1 MHPIA
6 EIEIRGYH
14 CDAYA
19 HVNNARYLELLEESR
34 WNAIALLVESGS
46 FPDGLPG
53 FYITHID
60 IDFIRGLKMGD
71 TAQIGFKVD
80 GFEGYELL
88 ASQEIHR
95 KSDGK
100 LCTRARLRFV
110 LMDLKAGKKMEID
123 EDIKQIFL
131 KFV

>member
-1 MHPIA
+1 MHHLA

-14 CDAYA
+14 CDAYG

-34 WNAIALLVESGS
+34 WRAIALLEESGD
-46 FPDGLPG
+46 FKAGLPG
-53 FYITHID
+53 FFITHMS
-60 IDFIRGLKMGD
+60 IDFIRGLKTGD
-71 TAQIGFKVD
+71 TAVIGFKID
-80 GFEGYELL
+80 GFEGFELL
-88 ASQEIHR
+88 AIQEIHR

-110 LMDLKAGKKMEID
+110 LMDLALGKKLEIS
-123 EDIKQIFL
+123 EEIRQIFH

>member
-1 MHPIA
+1 MQRIA

-14 CDAYA
+14 CDAYG

-34 WNAIALLVESGS
+34 WRAIAFLEESGAFS
-46 FPDGLPG
+46 AKMPG
-53 FYITHID
+53 FYITHVG
-60 IDFIRGLKMGD
+60 IDFIRGLKMGE
-71 TAQIGFKVD
+71 TALIGFRID
-80 GFEGYELL
+80 GYNEYELL

-100 LCTRARLRFV
+100 LCTRAELRFV
-110 LMDLKAGKKMEID
+110 LMDLEAGKKMEIT
-123 EDIKQIFL
+123 EEIKEIFH